1 MTQEELYEVVR
12 NWSNEKI
19 GERSATFVLVEK
31 DNEDEITSYSTV
43 IGQMCPLIDGMTK
56 TIEQNEE
63 FMLLVSTALV
73 GLNDDTFNKILS
85 SVAQIRLMNHTASK
99 DKK

>member
-19 GERSATFVLVEK
+19 GERSAVFVLVEK

-43 IGQMCPLIDGMTK
+43 IGQMCPLIDGMTNI
-56 TIEQNEE
+56 IEQNEE

>member
-19 GERSATFVLVEK
+19 GERSAAFVLVEK
-31 DNEDEITSYSTV
+31 DSEDEITSYSTV
-43 IGQMCPLIDGMTK
+43 IGQMCPLIDGMTNV
-56 TIEQNEE
+56 IEQNEE
-63 FMLLVSTALV
+63 FMLLISTALV
-73 GLNDDTFNKILS
+73 GLNDNTFNKILS
-85 SVAQIRLMNHTASK
+85 SVAQTRLMNHTTSE

>member
-1 MTQEELYEVVR
+1 
-12 NWSNEKI
+12 
-19 GERSATFVLVEK
+19 
-31 DNEDEITSYSTV
+31 
-43 IGQMCPLIDGMTK
+43 MTK

-85 SVAQIRLMNHTASK
+85 SVAQIRLMNHTVSK